1 MPPTG
6 GLPPLVGPDALNP
19 RVVGNPSPCRGGA
32 NPLPGAPAGA
42 PPALLPGRRPLTDC
56 AAGGDVAG
64 AARLAPLPAPA
75 EGELVVGRG
84 VVAGVDT
91 LPLRDPAEGEEE
103 GALLPPPPRE
113 VAGAVAVGPAG
124 APPLPRL
131 PGSGTVYR
139 FSLRL

>member
-1 MPPTG
+1 VP
-6 GLPPLVGPDALNP
+6 
-19 RVVGNPSPCRGGA
+19 
-32 NPLPGAPAGA
+32 
-42 PPALLPGRRPLTDC
+42 
-56 AAGGDVAG
+56 G

-91 LPLRDPAEGEEE
+91 LPLRDPADGEEE
-103 GALLPPPPRE
+103 GAFSPPPRD

-124 APPLPRL
+124 APPPRL